1 MEEGEVGGKA
11 GALGLAACGRGV
23 GLFVEGELR
32 DAERRGVVLGVGV
45 ERRGH
50 TVGQASARYRR
61 RGGGRVA
68 MEGGHGR
75 PVVGRRRTASI
86 HERARRL
93 LSLGRE
99 HVVVVL
105 VGDVGVGLDFVGG

>member
-1 MEEGEVGGKA
+1 MRDVSGGMLSDCHCRMDDHLIVMEGEVGGKA

-50 TVGQASARYRR
+50 TVGQTSARYRR
-61 RGGGRVA
+61 RGGG
-68 MEGGHGR
+68 
-75 PVVGRRRTASI
+75 
-86 HERARRL
+86 
-93 LSLGRE
+93 
-99 HVVVVL
+99 
-105 VGDVGVGLDFVGG
+105 